1 MTALLDPVLTLIINY
16 GYPVVALCILCG
28 YAGIPVPSDAIIMAA
43 GSFTVDGTLNLFILI
58 PVVIITSLIGDI
70 IGYTIGNKCAD
81 WVIGTSRKRFK
92 LSAKKLTH
100 VTEFLDNWGGWS
112 IFLTRWL
119 LTPLAVPINL
129 VAGISGYS
137 FKKFILIALLGES
150 LWAGIYIYLGYLF
163 GANWEMLLDYL
174 DGTPWI
180 LVLVMTGSTTLY
192 IAYKMW
198 RKNRSF

>member
-1 MTALLDPVLTLIINY
+1 MTALLDPLLTLIINY

-58 PVVIITSLIGDI
+58 PVVILTALFGDI
-70 IGYTIGNKCAD
+70 IGYMIGNKCAD
-81 WVIGTSRKRFK
+81 WVIGTSRKWFK
-92 LSAKKLTH
+92 LSEKKLTR
-100 VTEFLDNWGGWS
+100 VTDFLAKWGVWS

-129 VAGISGYS
+129 AAGISGYS

-174 DGTPWI
+174 NSTPWI
-180 LVLVMTGSTTLY
+180 LVLVIIGSTTLY